1 MSAIVSRC
9 YETCHSVIFFSPS
22 EVRDEVVWEAEDEDL
37 LFASS
42 YHTHIYMLVIY
53 MLLNSPAML
62 KVRLTA
68 YILLI
73 CIT

>member
-1 MSAIVSRC
+1 MSAIESRR
-9 YETCHSVIFFSPS
+9 YETCHSVILFSAS

-37 LFASS
+37 LFALS
-42 YHTHIYMLVIY
+42 HHNHIYMLLVY
-53 MLLNSPAML
+53 MLINSPAML
-62 KVRLTA
+62 KVRLRA